1 MRIKSL
7 FSIPDGEKVTDK
19 ALRRVL
25 ISSICSILFCM
36 TCLVSTTWAWFT
48 VSIENRGNV
57 IQIAAVE
64 KTVTITDINN
74 TGNAVVPATDGVFT
88 LKAGKFNVHVNLTN
102 DATPTDDLNKTTK
115 STAYVLI
122 SVVCDNNENEP
133 LYYYFQIVS
142 GEGNAEQ
149 MFEIY
154 CTSSAEL
161 RFSVDW
167 IMPKATPIGTSPT
180 VPIVIGTKPTDP
192 QTDDSSEESTSEPA
206 ETPTEAPTTEST
218 QAPTEESTTPPT
230 TAPSTEPSVPDD
242 TDPATE
248 PPTPSETEPSTD
260 QTQE

>member
-25 ISSICSILFCM
+25 ISSICSILLCM

-57 IQIAAVE
+57 IQIAEV
-64 KTVTITDINN
+64 KKNVTITDINTN
-74 TGNAVVPATDGVFT
+74 STIAAAADGVFT
-88 LKAGKFNVHVNLTN
+88 LNSGTYNVHVNLTN
-102 DATPTDDLNKTTK
+102 DATATDDLNKTTK

-122 SVVCDNNENEP
+122 SVVCDGNEQNP
-133 LYYYFQIVS
+133 LYYYFTFENGADEAVQI
-142 GEGNAEQ
+142 
-149 MFEIY
+149 FEIY
-154 CTSSAEL
+154 CTSTVL

-167 IMPKATPIGTSPT
+167 REPQATKIGTSPNE
-180 VPIVIGTKPTDP
+180 PIVIGTKPTDQ
-192 QTDDSSEESTSEPA
+192 QTDDSSEESTSEPS

-248 PPTPSETEPSTD
+248 PSTPSETEPSTD